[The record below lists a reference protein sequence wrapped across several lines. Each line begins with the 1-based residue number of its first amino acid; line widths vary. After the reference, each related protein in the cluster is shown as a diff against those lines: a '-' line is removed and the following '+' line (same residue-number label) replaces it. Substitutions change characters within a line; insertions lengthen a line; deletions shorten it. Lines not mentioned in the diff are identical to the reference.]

1 MSVSRRTFIELSFKT
16 AAVISVANGL
26 SSFSAESF
34 TLPVKESIKLRF
46 AIASDGHYGQQG
58 TAYKS
63 MHEEMLKWLNAE
75 SKGRASILP

>member
-1 MSVSRRTFIELSFKT
+1 VLDFSVEGSFLFCYLAYKENVMSVSRRTFIELSFKT

-46 AIASDGHYGQQG
+46 AIASDGH
-58 TAYKS
+58 
-63 MHEEMLKWLNAE
+63 
-75 SKGRASILP
+75 